1 MLYIFLSGGLLLD
14 DTCCCCVI
22 VSITAK
28 TSHLF
33 FTFIRLIFTALHIN
47 HGRLYELRT
56 KMIAFEFRLYASV
69 SSSLF
74 LSFSFCLPYLQ
85 SMHTHICVI
94 ILFFVFFNIF
104 NVKTIHTSAYILLTW
119 ISMSKLFRKT
129 LVRTRCICIPLGK

>member
-74 LSFSFCLPYLQ
+74 LSFSRART
-85 SMHTHICVI
+85 HTRVI
-94 ILFFVFFNIF
+94 ILFCFYIF